1 MYQNRDFNKIRIVF
15 GYEFLLY
22 TLVAISIDS
31 DNFTCYL
38 NPIIIILYKAGFPLV
53 TSARQTKKEN
63 AAGRQIA
70 DPLLCFEGRSAQGS
84 KAGKSHLPY
93 PAGKIW

>member
-15 GYEFLLY
+15 GYEFLPY

-38 NPIIIILYKAGFPLV
+38 NPIIIILYKVNSTP
-53 TSARQTKKEN
+53 
-63 AAGRQIA
+63 
-70 DPLLCFEGRSAQGS
+70 
-84 KAGKSHLPY
+84 
-93 PAGKIW
+93 KIGQASRKPSIMK

>member
-70 DPLLCFEGRSAQGS
+70 DPRKGRRRENPTFLILLKRRVVV
-84 KAGKSHLPY
+84 
-93 PAGKIW
+93 